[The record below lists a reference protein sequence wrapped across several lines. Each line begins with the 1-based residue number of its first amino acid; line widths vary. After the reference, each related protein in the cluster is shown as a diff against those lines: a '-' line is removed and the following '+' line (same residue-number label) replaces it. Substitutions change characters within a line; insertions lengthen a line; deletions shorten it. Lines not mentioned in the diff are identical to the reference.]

1 MQEQLDRMIEDLNR
15 EIDIFLNAWSKTG
28 VQREM
33 KDLQMQLGN
42 VKRQLSAI
50 RLGEREARLNLQSV
64 RMAQRSINNVQ
75 RMMRPSMLRPRPMWA
90 INRTQG
96 IAQRMGRIF
105 QYVQSQSQPQ
115 PQQQNRFQQFSRQQ
129 QQPPVEKTP
138 TPRSQPGNFSR
149 SFSPFRTGVYNGDG
163 TPTAQHVEDDLP
175 EELGGG
181 VEYQPN
187 KTFTPQEL
195 ARFYNGMGGRPAY
208 IAAAGYVFDVT
219 AHPSWRAG
227 SHHGILAGQ
236 DVTDR
241 LLENHPEGL
250 QMLLENLP
258 VVGRL
263 RPSQKK
269 GF

>member
-1 MQEQLDRMIEDLNR
+1 
-15 EIDIFLNAWSKTG
+15 
-28 VQREM
+28 
-33 KDLQMQLGN
+33 
-42 VKRQLSAI
+42 
-50 RLGEREARLNLQSV
+50 
-64 RMAQRSINNVQ
+64 
-75 RMMRPSMLRPRPMWA
+75 
-90 INRTQG
+90 
-96 IAQRMGRIF
+96 
-105 QYVQSQSQPQ
+105 
-115 PQQQNRFQQFSRQQ
+115 
-129 QQPPVEKTP
+129 
-138 TPRSQPGNFSR
+138 
-149 SFSPFRTGVYNGDG
+149 
-163 TPTAQHVEDDLP
+163 
-175 EELGGG
+175 
-181 VEYQPN
+181 
-187 KTFTPQEL
+187 
-195 ARFYNGMGGRPAY
+195 MGGRPAY

>member
-1 MQEQLDRMIEDLNR
+1 MQEQLDHMIEDLNR
-15 EIDIFLNAWSKTG
+15 EIDVFLNAWGKTG

-42 VKRQLSAI
+42 AKRQLSAI
-50 RLGEREARLNLQSV
+50 QLGEREARLNLQSV
-64 RMAQRSINNVQ
+64 RMAQRSVNNVQ

-90 INRTQG
+90 VNRVQG

-105 QYVQSQSQPQ
+105 QFVQTQSQQQPQ
-115 PQQQNRFQQFSRQQ
+115 PNRFQQFARQQ
-129 QQPPVEKTP
+129 RPPVEETP

-149 SFSPFRTGVYNGDG
+149 GFSPFRTGVYNGDG
-163 TPTAQHVEDDLP
+163 TPTAQHVDNDLP

-181 VEYQPN
+181 GNYLPN
-187 KTFTPQEL
+187 KTFTAQEL
-195 ARFYNGMGGRPAY
+195 ARYYNGMGGRPAY

-219 AHPSWRAG
+219 THPSWRAG

-258 VVGRL
+258 VVGRFK
-263 RPSQKK
+263 PSRRK

>member
-105 QYVQSQSQPQ
+105 QYVQSQSQQQ

-138 TPRSQPGNFSR
+138 
-149 SFSPFRTGVYNGDG
+149 
-163 TPTAQHVEDDLP
+163 
-175 EELGGG
+175 
-181 VEYQPN
+181 
-187 KTFTPQEL
+187 
-195 ARFYNGMGGRPAY
+195 
-208 IAAAGYVFDVT
+208 
-219 AHPSWRAG
+219 RAG
-227 SHHGILAGQ
+227 T
-236 DVTDR
+236 V
-241 LLENHPEGL
+241 L
-250 QMLLENLP
+250 QWDGGPASLHRGSG
-258 VVGRL
+258 VCI
-263 RPSQKK
+263 
-269 GF
+269 

>member
-1 MQEQLDRMIEDLNR
+1 MQEQLNYMIEDLNR
-15 EIDIFLNAWSKTG
+15 EIDLFLNAWSKTG

-33 KDLQMQLGN
+33 KNLQMQLGN
-42 VKRQLSAI
+42 TKRQLAAI

-64 RMAQRSINNVQ
+64 RMAQRSVNNVQ
-75 RMMRPSMLRPRPMWA
+75 RMMRPSMLRPRPMWV
-90 INRTQG
+90 INRIQG

-105 QYVQSQSQPQ
+105 QYVQSQSQQLPQ
-115 PQQQNRFQQFSRQQ
+115 KQK
-129 QQPPVEKTP
+129 QPAAEKKPV
-138 TPRSQPGNFSR
+138 PRSQPGNFSR

-163 TPTAQHVEDDLP
+163 TPTAQHIDENLP

-181 VEYQPN
+181 GEHLPN
-187 KTFTPQEL
+187 KIFTPQEL

-241 LLENHPEGL
+241 LLQNHPEGL
-250 QMLLENLP
+250 QMLFENLP

-263 RPSQKK
+263 RSLRKK